1 MYMNW
6 RRFILM
12 TTPRPNRCLPS
23 FCRCSHQINLFL
35 SFFDITLYTL
45 SCYEINHL
53 MSVVGK
59 VCPSELCSAQ
69 GILSCPA
76 VLQDHSWSTQKPLQ
90 WFNTVTDSRVWLRN
104 MQELQSKAQGV
115 DWKRADIWK
124 QEGNWR
130 GGTSKTIHQMKHSV
144 LYHIQLFKLS
154 FTMLTSYSTTYWAP
168 FIIAHFVLYLIMQ
181 RMHSPLH

>member
-115 DWKRADIWK
+115 DWKRADTVYGSRK
-124 QEGNWR
+124 ATGEGGLQRQFIKWN
-130 GGTSKTIHQMKHSV
+130 IV
-144 LYHIQLFKLS
+144 YCI
-154 FTMLTSYSTTYWAP
+154 TYNS
-168 FIIAHFVLYLIMQ
+168 LN
-181 RMHSPLH
+181 